1 MSTNLALVD
10 PVVAPSRAPRP
21 SRHDRPELVEVAP
34 TKAQRRARPRIA
46 YAVVAVASLGIL
58 LLAQLGISMVLSQGA
73 YTLSSLGAEQT
84 KLSRTQQSLSEDLRV
99 LDSPQN
105 LARNAQAL
113 GMIANST
120 PVYLDPK
127 TGQVYGTPTPA
138 APDEATASTAN
149 QVPNALLDP
158 VPLAAGKGDTATSK
172 ENGDAAPAPADSAT
186 TTGSTG
192 SGTATK
198 SGSTGSGTA
207 TKSGSTGSGTA
218 TDAGT
223 TSGAAG
229 KTAGASASGG
239 ASSAPDVESDPNP
252 LQAPSTR

>member
-10 PVVAPSRAPRP
+10 PAVVPSRAPRP
-21 SRHDRPELVEVAP
+21 TRQNRPELVEVTP

-46 YAVVAVASLGIL
+46 YAVVAVVALGIL

-73 YTLSSLGAEQT
+73 YTLNSLSAEQT
-84 KLSRTQQSLSEDLRV
+84 NLSRTQQSLSEELRV

-127 TGQVYGTPTPA
+127 TGRVYGTPTPA
-138 APDEATASTAN
+138 VADQATAATSN
-149 QVPNALLDP
+149 QVPNSLLDE
-158 VPLAAGKGDTATSK
+158 VPLAAKQGDTSTSK
-172 ENGDAAPAPADSAT
+172 ESGPTAGSDAAAAD
-186 TTGSTG
+186 
-192 SGTATK
+192 
-198 SGSTGSGTA
+198 
-207 TKSGSTGSGTA
+207 
-218 TDAGT
+218 
-223 TSGAAG
+223 AG
-229 KTAGASASGG
+229 KTAGASASAG
-239 ASSAPDVESDPNP
+239 ASSTADVESDPNQ

>member
-10 PVVAPSRAPRP
+10 PAVAPSRAPRP
-21 SRHDRPELVEVAP
+21 SRDRNRPELVEVTP
-34 TKAQRRARPRIA
+34 TRAQRRARPRIA
-46 YAVVAVASLGIL
+46 YAIVAVAALGLL

-73 YTLSSLGAEQT
+73 YQLNSLSAEQT

-127 TGQVYGTPTPA
+127 TGRVYGTPTPA
-138 APDEATASTAN
+138 TPDEATGNTAN
-149 QVPNALLDP
+149 QVPNSLLDD
-158 VPLAAGKGDTATSK
+158 VPLVAKQGDTTTSK
-172 ENGDAAPAPADSAT
+172 ENGAT
-186 TTGSTG
+186 T
-192 SGTATK
+192 
-198 SGSTGSGTA
+198 
-207 TKSGSTGSGTA
+207 
-218 TDAGT
+218 GT
-223 TSGAAG
+223 TGTDKSTTGTD
-229 KTAGASASGG
+229 KSTTSTTDSSTSTKDDSENTSGASASDTG
-239 ASSAPDVESDPNP
+239 SSKSSVESDPNQ

>member
-21 SRHDRPELVEVAP
+21 SRNRPELVEVTP

-46 YAVVAVASLGIL
+46 YAIVAVAALGTL

-73 YTLSSLGAEQT
+73 YELNSLTAEQT
-84 KLSRTQQSLSEDLRV
+84 QLSRTQQSLSEDLRV

-113 GMIANST
+113 GMIENST

-127 TGQVYGTPTPA
+127 TGRVYGTPTPA
-138 APDEATASTAN
+138 TPDEATGNTAN
-149 QVPNALLDP
+149 QVPNSLLDD
-158 VPLAAGKGDTATSK
+158 VPMVAKQGDTSTSK
-172 ENGDAAPAPADSAT
+172 ESGAA
-186 TTGSTG
+186 TGSTD
-192 SGTATK
+192 SSATAK
-198 SGSTGSGTA
+198 D
-207 TKSGSTGSGTA
+207 
-218 TDAGT
+218 DAGN
-223 TSGAAG
+223 TS
-229 KTAGASASGG
+229 GASASDSG
-239 ASSAPDVESDPNP
+239 SSKSSVESDPNQ

>member
-10 PVVAPSRAPRP
+10 PAVVPSRAPRP
-21 SRHDRPELVEVAP
+21 TRQNRPELVEVTP

-46 YAVVAVASLGIL
+46 YAVVAVAALGIL

-73 YTLSSLGAEQT
+73 YTLNSLSAEQT
-84 KLSRTQQSLSEDLRV
+84 NLSRTQQSLSEELRV

-127 TGQVYGTPTPA
+127 TGRVYGTPTPA
-138 APDEATASTAN
+138 VADQATAATSN
-149 QVPNALLDP
+149 QVPNSLLDE
-158 VPLAAGKGDTATSK
+158 VPLAAKQGDTSTSK
-172 ENGDAAPAPADSAT
+172 ETGPTAGSDAAAAD
-186 TTGSTG
+186 
-192 SGTATK
+192 
-198 SGSTGSGTA
+198 
-207 TKSGSTGSGTA
+207 
-218 TDAGT
+218 
-223 TSGAAG
+223 AG
-229 KTAGASASGG
+229 KTAGASASAG
-239 ASSAPDVESDPNP
+239 ASSTADVESDPNQ

>member
-10 PVVAPSRAPRP
+10 PAVVPSRAPRP
-21 SRHDRPELVEVAP
+21 ARHDRPELVEVTP

-46 YAVVAVASLGIL
+46 YAVVAVAALGLL

-73 YTLSSLGAEQT
+73 YTLSSLGTEQT
-84 KLSRTQQSLSEDLRV
+84 NLARTQQSLTEELRV

-127 TGQVYGTPTPA
+127 TGRVYGTPTPA
-138 APDEATASTAN
+138 VADEATAATSN
-149 QVPNALLDP
+149 QVPNSLLND
-158 VPLAAGKGDTATSK
+158 VPLAAKQGDTSTSK
-172 ENGDAAPAPADSAT
+172 ESGSTTGSDAEADTTADAEAGT
-186 TTGSTG
+186 TTGTG
-192 SGTATK
+192 
-198 SGSTGSGTA
+198 
-207 TKSGSTGSGTA
+207 
-218 TDAGT
+218 D
-223 TSGAAG
+223 AG
-229 KTAGASASGG
+229 KTTGSSASTG
-239 ASSAPDVESDPNP
+239 ASSTADVESDPNQ

>member
-21 SRHDRPELVEVAP
+21 SRNRPELVEVTP
-34 TKAQRRARPRIA
+34 TRAQRRARPRIA
-46 YAVVAVASLGIL
+46 YAIVAVAALGIL

-73 YTLSSLGAEQT
+73 YELNSLTAEQT

-127 TGQVYGTPTPA
+127 TGRVYGTPTPA
-138 APDEATASTAN
+138 TPDEATGNTAN
-149 QVPNALLDP
+149 QVPNSLLDD
-158 VPLAAGKGDTATSK
+158 VPLVAKQGDTSTSK
-172 ENGDAAPAPADSAT
+172 ENGAA
-186 TTGSTG
+186 TGSTDG
-192 SGTATK
+192 SATAK
-198 SGSTGSGTA
+198 D
-207 TKSGSTGSGTA
+207 
-218 TDAGT
+218 DAGN
-223 TSGAAG
+223 TS
-229 KTAGASASGG
+229 GASASDSG
-239 ASSAPDVESDPNP
+239 SSKSSVESDPNQ